1 MGAEHLVPGSK
12 LAAKSKAIAPKTPSS
27 SAVTEPIRPYQAIKR
42 TGTPKPKPP
51 NSAPATRPPD
61 VRPEF
66 SLPPTPTVS
75 QHVPQSGAFLQSSQ
89 QPYVQTSFDHSQQ
102 HQPWSQN
109 ANGMAPTS
117 LPGRMPMTSAH
128 VRTNVGISPVPSPNI
143 PYTDQRIPSNGF
155 MSGPTPTPPTSHH
168 TPAFV
173 QNLNNPLHGQ
183 SSQNGYGVHYTAS
196 QPPSNLGMPPIP
208 NGSNYAH
215 LPPAHPSL
223 PPPPH
228 SGTSTSSGFPH
239 PPTSASSTGS
249 SSQWPSHDRRHLSD
263 PDLDQIIDRYS
274 RPPPRD
280 PRIAEPSR
288 GRSYDGRPPGY
299 PSHRGWRERER
310 DGGWGSRGR
319 GRGAPSSDR

>member
-1 MGAEHLVPGSK
+1 
-12 LAAKSKAIAPKTPSS
+12 
-27 SAVTEPIRPYQAIKR
+27 
-42 TGTPKPKPP
+42 
-51 NSAPATRPPD
+51 
-61 VRPEF
+61 
-66 SLPPTPTVS
+66 
-75 QHVPQSGAFLQSSQ
+75 
-89 QPYVQTSFDHSQQ
+89 
-102 HQPWSQN
+102 
-109 ANGMAPTS
+109 
-117 LPGRMPMTSAH
+117 MTSAH
-128 VRTNVGISPVPSPNI
+128 VRTNAGISPVPSPNI
-143 PYTDQRIPSNGF
+143 PYTGQRIPSNGF

-173 QNLNNPLHGQ
+173 QNPSNPLHGQ
-183 SSQNGYGVHYTAS
+183 SSQNGYGAHYTAS
-196 QPPSNLGMPPIP
+196 QPPSNLGMPPQQPIP

-263 PDLDQIIDRYS
+263 PDMDRYS

-288 GRSYDGRPPGY
+288 GRSHDGRPPGY
-299 PSHRGWRERER
+299 PGHRGWRERER